1 MAKIKFLD
9 KLLGIA
15 FGVFL
20 SDDLSDNTLDV
31 LGDRINVLDLNGR
44 PFEYQQGEI
53 LMKWT
58 KHSRKS

>member
-53 LMKWT
+53 LMK
-58 KHSRKS
+58 